1 MEKQVLKTDETAI
14 QRELNKI
21 ETSIEMFQPLLDA
34 MIKNGYEP
42 TLSEFRA
49 IVRSRN
55 ERKSSYFDDFLR
67 DKTVKK
73 HPEIERLPITAFMK
87 KTLIELPKECE
98 EIERAYI
105 MLPTTRDVIQ
115 DAFRIEFSGRK
126 IVVSESALSEIK
138 ERHTIY
144 SKPEQ
149 LAVYEK
155 VNNALNVLKQL
166 QAETGI
172 NIFRQGI
179 VINATNG
186 NLSSAEVNAHAILQ
200 MP

>member
-1 MEKQVLKTDETAI
+1 MKKQVLKTDQTAI

-87 KTLIELPKECE
+87 KTLILNQLDAKIKKLNTESITELPSIGWIK
-98 EIERAYI
+98 A
-105 MLPTTRDVIQ
+105 TRM
-115 DAFRIEFSGRK
+115 
-126 IVVSESALSEIK
+126 ALGMSQ
-138 ERHTIY
+138 
-144 SKPEQ
+144 EQ
-149 LAVYEK
+149 LGKKLQITRQSVQELEK
-155 VNNALNVLKQL
+155 REKEGTITLKTL
-166 QAETGI
+166 K
-172 NIFRQGI
+172 
-179 VINATNG
+179 
-186 NLSSAEVNAHAILQ
+186 EVD
-200 MP
+200 